1 MPEILGGC
9 NPEKIGAVKAS
20 MTRQA
25 GSMRLCL
32 FFRERL
38 GRSLRETYIRID
50 GSFEREKAG

>member
-1 MPEILGGC
+1 
-9 NPEKIGAVKAS
+9 
-20 MTRQA
+20 MTRHA

-50 GSFEREKAG
+50 GSFEREKAGGEGRGRIDWRFPGY